1 MERAFGSSQLLYN
14 AIEGVEREWAGT
26 PAQLTSYLD
35 SLRQQMSCPNL
46 ESVLDGTPPAEVK
59 YRTNVRDI
67 AIMMKELHT
76 TAVLVQKHHTLAGIF
91 TS

>member
-1 MERAFGSSQLLYN
+1 MEK
-14 AIEGVEREWAGT
+14 EWTGT
-26 PAQLTSYLD
+26 PAELSEYLE
-35 SLRQQMSCPNL
+35 SLRQHMSCPNL
-46 ESVLDGTPPAEVK
+46 ESLLDGTPPAEVK

-76 TAVLVQKHHTLAGIF
+76 TAVLVQKHHNLAGIF